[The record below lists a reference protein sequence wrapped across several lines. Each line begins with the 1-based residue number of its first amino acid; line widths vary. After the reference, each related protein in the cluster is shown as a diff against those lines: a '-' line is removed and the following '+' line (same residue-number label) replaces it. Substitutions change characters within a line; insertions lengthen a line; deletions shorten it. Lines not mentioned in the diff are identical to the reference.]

1 MPLLIGTEID
11 VANFKNDGFNLN
23 SQAFIY
29 PQNINIKGKLLV
41 KSPRYD
47 NMKIGMQYRTSAYL
61 GSWYTD
67 EAFEVYLMQGASST
81 ALTSQSLFLGQ
92 GKNEALALKTATAQI
107 PANTYFAFRV
117 IHIFRHTHV
126 WCEKKSWGRRKWHN
140 DRSDTYELINKALD
154 FDILNFELY

>member
-1 MPLLIGTEID
+1 MALLIGTELD

-47 NMKIGMQYRTSAYL
+47 NMKIGMQYKTSAYL

-126 WCEKKSWGRRKWHN
+126 WCEKNLGVAENGITIEAIPTSL
-140 DRSDTYELINKALD
+140 LIRLW
-154 FDILNFELY
+154 ILIF

>member
-1 MPLLIGTEID
+1 MALLISTELD

-29 PQNINIKGKLLV
+29 PQNISIKGNMLV

-47 NMKIGMQYRTSAYL
+47 NMKIGKQYNTSAYL

-81 ALTSQSLFLGQ
+81 ALTSQKLFFRTGQ
-92 GKNEALALKTATAQI
+92 KRGFS
-107 PANTYFAFRV
+107 P
-117 IHIFRHTHV
+117 
-126 WCEKKSWGRRKWHN
+126 
-140 DRSDTYELINKALD
+140 
-154 FDILNFELY
+154 